1 MEQWSLLKQKERKM
15 RVIIAAAGTAGH
27 INPGIAIAN
36 KIKQEESNSKIVF
49 IGTTR
54 GLENDLVPKAGYELK
69 TINAYGLS
77 KKLSIDNLKKM
88 YKTLKGYGEAKK
100 IIQEFKPDIVIGT
113 GGYICGATISA
124 AHSLKIPT
132 MLHESNAFPGKAVK
146 MLAKKTDTILVSF
159 EDAIPRMPKARNV
172 IYTGTPVKI
181 KKQTYSEQE
190 KNRILKEIGLNQ
202 TKPIVIVSG
211 GSQGAQK
218 INEAIVEIIK
228 NKWNKNYQMIWAAG
242 PKQFDGI
249 KESLENLSININH
262 IEGMKIMPYIYNME
276 EIMNVADMAIGRA
289 GAMTVT
295 EIANLGKPAILVPL
309 PNVSHN
315 HQLYNAKVLEKIG
328 AAKII
333 LNEELTG
340 EKLNN
345 QIEEIITDKSTM
357 QKMGE
362 NALKVSNHMVEDK
375 IYQEIKKLVN

>member
-1 MEQWSLLKQKERKM
+1 M
-15 RVIIAAAGTAGH
+15 RVVIAAAGTAGH

-36 KIKQEESNSKIVF
+36 KIKQEQKDSKIIF

-54 GLENDLVPKAGYELK
+54 GLENDLVPRAGYELK

-77 KKLSIDNLKKM
+77 KKLSIENIKKM
-88 YKTLKGYGEAKK
+88 YKTLKGFGEAKQFIK
-100 IIQEFKPDIVIGT
+100 EFKPDIVIGT
-113 GGYICGATISA
+113 GGYICGAAIVS

-132 MLHESNAFPGKAVK
+132 ILHESNSFPGKAVK

-159 EDAIPRMPKARNV
+159 EDAIPRIKNAKNV
-172 IYTGTPVKI
+172 VYTGTPVKI
-181 KKQTYSEQE
+181 KKQEYGINKKSE
-190 KNRILKEIGLNQ
+190 ILKAIGLSQ
-202 TKPIVIVSG
+202 TKPIILVSG

-228 NKWNKNYQMIWAAG
+228 NKLHKNYQMIWATG
-242 PKQFDGI
+242 PKQFDI
-249 KESLENLSININH
+249 VKENLENNHIHINH
-262 IEGMKIMPYIYNME
+262 IEGIKIVPYIYNME
-276 EIMNVADMAIGRA
+276 EVMNVADVIIGRG

-295 EIANLGKPAILVPL
+295 EISNLGKPSILVPL

-315 HQLYNAKVLEKIG
+315 HQLYNAKVLENIE

-340 EKLNN
+340 KKLNN
-345 QIEEIITDKSTM
+345 VIEQMILDKTKL

-362 NALKVSNHMVEDK
+362 NALKISTNQAEDK
-375 IYQEIKKLVN
+375 IYQEIKKLMI